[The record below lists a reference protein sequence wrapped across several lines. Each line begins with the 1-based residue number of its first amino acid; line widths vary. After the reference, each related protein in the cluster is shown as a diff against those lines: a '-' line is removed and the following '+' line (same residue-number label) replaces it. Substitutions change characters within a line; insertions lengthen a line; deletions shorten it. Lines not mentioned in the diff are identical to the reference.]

1 MKQYVMIATFL
12 LTGIIS
18 FAQTKEEKEV
28 ASAVEQLR
36 KAMVDGDGTALTK
49 LTSPLLSYGHS
60 SGHLEDQKEFVSK
73 IVSGASDFVTIDLT
87 EQTIAVSGDAAI
99 VRHNLGA
106 TTNDGGKPGT
116 VKLHILTIWQK
127 NHGKWI
133 LLARQAVKI
142 P

>member
-1 MKQYVMIATFL
+1 MKKYIIIAVFL
-12 LTGIIS
+12 LTGTIS
-18 FAQTKEEKEV
+18 FAQTKVEKDV
-28 ASAVEQLR
+28 AAAVEQLR
-36 KAMVDGDGTALTK
+36 KAMVDGDGAALTK

-60 SGHLEDQKEFVSK
+60 SGHLEDQKEFVGK

-106 TTNDGGKPGT
+106 STNDGGKPGT

-127 NHGKWI
+127 NHGKWL